1 MPVDPTSGGLLL
13 RGRHETRCRGRP
25 ASASRLKRLF
35 QSVSSSI
42 LPTIRTYRVI
52 PMFRTLLAV
61 VVALVMAPAAWAQS
75 SYRIQAGDVLQ
86 MEVLEDPSLN
96 RSLLFLPDGSVSVP
110 LAGTVKASGQTID
123 GLRSQIADA
132 LASNFATKPTIFLS
146 VGQVAQSAASS
157 SSAASATTPTIDVY
171 AVGEVAKPGL
181 IQVAPG
187 TTLLQFLAASGG
199 LSKFAAAKRIQMR
212 RVDHKT
218 GLESVYN
225 FNYKSVQNGGKAPH
239 IVLQDGDVIVVPERK
254 LFE

>member
-1 MPVDPTSGGLLL
+1 MQIDVAIPVNLLPARHEMRRRSRGGL
-13 RGRHETRCRGRP
+13 T
-25 ASASRLKRLF
+25 SRLKRLF
-35 QSVSSSI
+35 LTVFGHI
-42 LPTIRTYRVI
+42 LPSIRTYRVT

-61 VVALVMAPAAWAQS
+61 VFTLLAVPAAWAQS
-75 SYRIQAGDVLQ
+75 SYRIQTGDVLQ
-86 MEVLEDPSLN
+86 LEVLEDPSLN
-96 RSLLFLPDGSVSVP
+96 RSLLVLPDGSVSIP
-110 LAGTVKASGQTID
+110 LAGTLKASGQTID
-123 GLRSQIADA
+123 GLRGQISDA
-132 LASNFATKPTIFLS
+132 LATNFATKPTIFLS
-146 VGQVAQSAASS
+146 VGQLAAPAIPTAASI
-157 SSAASATTPTIDVY
+157 AATTPTIDVY
-171 AVGEVAKPGL
+171 AMGEVAKPGL

-212 RVDHKT
+212 RVDSDT